1 RGFEYNGIGPVADAG
16 GGDFDHVGGTTYFHA
31 SAEAQFPLPL
41 VPESLGLRGAVFA
54 DAATLYG
61 SELNPGDLVA
71 GSDDMK
77 WRASVGIGLL
87 WASPF
92 GPLRIDY
99 AVPVAKEDTD
109 DTQEFNFGI
118 STRF

>member
-1 RGFEYNGIGPVADAG
+1 M
-16 GGDFDHVGGTTYFHA
+16 
-31 SAEAQFPLPL
+31 

-61 SELNPGDLVA
+61 SEVSGALGT
-71 GSDDMK
+71 SMK
-77 WRASVGIGLL
+77 WRASAGVGLL

-99 AVPVAKEDTD
+99 AIPLAKEDTD

>member
-1 RGFEYNGIGPVADAG
+1 MPIFRRRGQLLQQKFLNQAIC
-16 GGDFDHVGGTTYFHA
+16 HVGANVVPSGT
-31 SAEAQFPLPL
+31 
-41 VPESLGLRGAVFA
+41 GCAVFA

-61 SELNPGDLVA
+61 SKLDIA
-71 GSDDMK
+71 GTNIVSTGMN
-77 WRASVGIGLL
+77 WRASVGVGLL

-92 GPLRIDY
+92 GPLRVDY
-99 AVPVAKEDTD
+99 AVPLAKQDTD